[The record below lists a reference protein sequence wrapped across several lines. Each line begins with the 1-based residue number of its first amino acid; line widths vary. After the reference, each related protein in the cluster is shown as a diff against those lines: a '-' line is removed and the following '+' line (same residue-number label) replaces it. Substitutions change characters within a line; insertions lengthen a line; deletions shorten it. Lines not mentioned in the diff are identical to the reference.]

1 MVPSLMVG
9 LLTLSPQSN
18 HSVLKTQ
25 NGLTETTRSLTLGL
39 RKTAPRLQMIGQSH
53 SYRYC
58 YYYGPL
64 SIWRDGRAMS
74 CRETIR

>member
-1 MVPSLMVG
+1 
-9 LLTLSPQSN
+9 
-18 HSVLKTQ
+18 
-25 NGLTETTRSLTLGL
+25 
-39 RKTAPRLQMIGQSH
+39 MIGH
-53 SYRYC
+53 SYRYY